1 MNRRFL
7 SFAGIASAFL
17 WASTANAA
25 TITIGLQEA
34 GFNGG
39 AIQTVASSATGVAQF
54 AGAFGTFTS
63 ITASGTGNPPLP
75 DGQLLNSNTLDVSGA
90 TPGTLNVYVTSSG
103 NTSPTGLIPF
113 LSSFTNN
120 LLTAGWTVTE
130 RTFLDAG
137 NGVFATTTALGSA
150 VFDAIGTSVTTTL
163 AATGAGPYSLTHLYT
178 IVATGIGS
186 ANSTIN
192 LSAVPLPGALP
203 LFATGLLGLWALRRK
218 RKAKAEE
225 SLPALAA

>member
-7 SFAGIASAFL
+7 SLAGIASAFL
-17 WASTANAA
+17 WASTANAV
-25 TITIGLQEA
+25 TVTIGLQEA

-39 AIQTVASSATGVAQF
+39 AIQTVAASATGVASF

-63 ITASGTGNPPLP
+63 ITASGQGNPPLP
-75 DGQLLNSNTLDVSGA
+75 DGQLLNSNTLDVSGS

-103 NTSPTGLIPF
+103 NTGAGPVPF

-130 RTFLDAG
+130 RTFLDTG

-150 VFDAIGTSVTTTL
+150 VFTAIGTSVTTTL
-163 AATGAGPYSLTHLYT
+163 ANVGAGPYSLTHLYT